1 MIEDE
6 EAVSEPLAY
15 MLTAG
20 GYEVTTVANGADGLA
35 IFQDRGA
42 DLVLLDIMLPGML
55 GTDVCREIR
64 TNSTVPII
72 MISARDDEV
81 DKVVGLEL
89 GADDYLTKPFSAREL
104 LARIRA
110 LLRRRGSVAEPDF
123 RQEPLVAG
131 PVMIDPER
139 HEVTVR
145 GEPTRF
151 PLREFELLEYLVRH
165 AGRVMARGQILGL
178 PNRQQ
183 DAGRTR
189 QAAATQDR
197 GRPQHSAS
205 PDHGARLGLSVR
217 GLTTGGRGASGQ
229 LGNRPQV

>member
-165 AGRVMARGQILGL
+165 AGRVMARGQILDRVWG
-178 PNRQQ
+178 
-183 DAGRTR
+183 AAYRTDSK
-189 QAAATQDR
+189 TLDV
-197 GRPQHSAS
+197 HVK
-205 PDHGARLGLSVR
+205 RLRRKIEEDPSTPRHLITVR
-217 GLTTGGRGASGQ
+217 GLGYRFEA
-229 LGNRPQV
+229 